1 MGSAWAALANCPYH
15 GAVRRC
21 GAVLL
26 LVLGLVLAGVVAP
39 PPPVS
44 AATPVTPQA
53 ARPQGVDNLLDEPT
67 ATTRPDLSCAKPA
80 IVKPNCGVKPEQAG
94 DRGGALQY
102 TIWGLLIL
110 GLAVVFA
117 VVFRSAARTNRRKT
131 AEVAGRDW
139 S

>member
-1 MGSAWAALANCPYH
+1 MRRSGAAL
-15 GAVRRC
+15 
-21 GAVLL
+21 LL
-26 LVLGLVLAGVVAP
+26 ALGVMMGGFAAPPVVAG
-39 PPPVS
+39 
-44 AATPVTPQA
+44 AATPVARHA
-53 ARPQGVDNLLDEPT
+53 AAPQGVEDPVADAT

-102 TIWGLLIL
+102 TIWGLLL
-110 GLAVVFA
+110 LALAVVFA

-131 AEVAGRDW
+131 VNVAGRDW

>member
-1 MGSAWAALANCPYH
+1 M
-15 GAVRRC
+15 RRYR
-21 GAVLL
+21 AVLL
-26 LVLGLVLAGVVAP
+26 LSLGLTLTGVAAP
-39 PPPVS
+39 SVPVS
-44 AATPVTPQA
+44 AATPLNPQPAVPRVTEAWA
-53 ARPQGVDNLLDEPT
+53 AEIQGVDSLLDEPT